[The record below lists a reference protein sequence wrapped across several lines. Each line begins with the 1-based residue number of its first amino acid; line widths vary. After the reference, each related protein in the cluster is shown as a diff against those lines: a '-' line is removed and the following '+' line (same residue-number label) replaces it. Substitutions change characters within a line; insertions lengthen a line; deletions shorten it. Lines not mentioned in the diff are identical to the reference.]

1 MAEQIDLQGLL
12 GGVLPDLA
20 TADKAEGLRRAEN
33 VNKLGASAAYHGPA
47 RERRLRQGIG
57 GMFGL
62 DMRNEAEKARDE
74 LKSLGVPDTA
84 EKHKKYADVLDKVQP
99 GSGVTYMMAVAQE
112 ARDKQR
118 ADASTTQAGAQ
129 ETNANVNEQYEGRR
143 VAAMEEQL
151 VIEKG
156 QLDLAELTQED
167 LVDYRNMVGD
177 QTDRELDIKK
187 QEDLTKNRIA
197 DLTAADM
204 DSRSLAAVREYAREA
219 SETAAQTRSIRN
231 LANEFARVEVS
242 GGALGTMKE
251 KWKAMTGNQDE
262 ITALKTKFNQVKNN
276 MVMEAL
282 PPGVA
287 SDKDIEMAKS
297 GFPTDEWNDEQISS
311 YMKGMAKLSALA
323 SAEAEAHSIY
333 LSENKGDDSG
343 FLEVWREKANEPG
356 FGETLAAKHGL
367 VWRPNVDENG
377 VPVAPMSDAEAQR
390 LIEARKGAEAEIFER
405 NRQKSI
411 QDTMDFIRG
420 VNGQGMQPNDQP
432 TRPQMG
438 VTG

>member
-1 MAEQIDLQGLL
+1 MAEQIDVQGLL
-12 GGVLPDLA
+12 GSLLPDLA
-20 TADKAEGLRRAEN
+20 TADKAEGLRRADLM
-33 VNKLGASAAYHGPA
+33 KTRGATAAYFQPEQERNL
-47 RERRLRQGIG
+47 REGIG

-62 DMRNEAEKARDE
+62 DMRNEAEKARDQ
-74 LKSLGVPDTA
+74 LKALGVPETA
-84 EKHKKYADVLDKVQP
+84 AQHKAYADVLDKVKP
-99 GSGVTYMMAVAQE
+99 GAGVTYMMAVAQE

-129 ETNANVNEQYEGRR
+129 ETNANVNQEFEGRR
-143 VAAMEEQL
+143 VSAMEGQL
-151 VIEKG
+151 VIEQG

-177 QTDRELDIKK
+177 QTDRELTIKE
-187 QEDLTKNRIA
+187 QEDITKNRIA
-197 DLTAADM
+197 DLTAADIGE
-204 DSRSLAAVREYAREA
+204 RSLAAVREYAREA
-219 SETAAQTRSIRN
+219 SEAAAQTRSIRN

-251 KWKAMTGNQDE
+251 KWKAMTGTQDE
-262 ITALKTKFNQVKNN
+262 ITALLTKFNQVKNN

-297 GFPTDEWNDEQISS
+297 GFPDETWNDEQISS
-311 YMKGMAKLSALA
+311 YMKGMAKISALA

-411 QDTMDFIRG
+411 QDTMEFIRG

-432 TRPQMG
+432 TRPTLG

>member
-1 MAEQIDLQGLL
+1 MAEQIDVQGLL
-12 GGVLPDLA
+12 GSLLPDLA
-20 TADKAEGLRRAEN
+20 TADKAEGLRRADLM
-33 VNKLGASAAYHGPA
+33 KTRGATAAYFQPEQERNL
-47 RERRLRQGIG
+47 REGIG

-62 DMRNEAEKARDE
+62 DMRNEAEKARDQ
-74 LKSLGVPDTA
+74 LKALGVPETA
-84 EKHKKYADVLDKVQP
+84 AQHKAYADVLDKVKP
-99 GSGVTYMMAVAQE
+99 GAGVTYMMAVAQE

-129 ETNANVNEQYEGRR
+129 ETNANVNQEFEGRR
-143 VAAMEEQL
+143 VSAMEGQL

-156 QLDLAELTQED
+156 QLDLAKLTQED

-177 QTDRELDIKK
+177 QTDRELTIKE
-187 QEDLTKNRIA
+187 QEDITKNRIA
-197 DLTAADM
+197 DLTAADIGE
-204 DSRSLAAVREYAREA
+204 RSLAAVREYAREA
-219 SETAAQTRSIRN
+219 SEAATQTRSIRN

-251 KWKAMTGNQDE
+251 KWKAMTGTQDE
-262 ITALKTKFNQVKNN
+262 ITALLTKFNQVKNN

-297 GFPTDEWNDEQISS
+297 GFPDETWNDEQISS
-311 YMKGMAKLSALA
+311 YMKGMAKISALA

-343 FLEVWREKANEPG
+343 FLEVWRKKANEPG

-411 QDTMDFIRG
+411 QDTMEFIRG

-432 TRPQMG
+432 TRPTLG

>member
-1 MAEQIDLQGLL
+1 MAEQIDVQGLL
-12 GGVLPDLA
+12 GSLLPDLA
-20 TADKAEGLRRAEN
+20 TADKAEGLRRADLM
-33 VNKLGASAAYHGPA
+33 KTRGATAAYFQPEQERNL
-47 RERRLRQGIG
+47 REGIG

-62 DMRNEAEKARDE
+62 DMRNEAEKARDQ
-74 LKSLGVPDTA
+74 LKNLGVPETA
-84 EKHKKYADVLDKVQP
+84 AQHKAYADVLDKVKP

-118 ADASTTQAGAQ
+118 ADASSTQAGAQ
-129 ETNANVNEQYEGRR
+129 ETNANVNAEFEGRR
-143 VAAMEEQL
+143 VAAMEGQLAIEQ
-151 VIEKG
+151 G

-177 QTDRELDIKK
+177 QTDRELDIREN
-187 QEDLTKNRIA
+187 EDLTKNRIA
-197 DLTAADM
+197 DLTAADIGE
-204 DSRSLAAVREYAREA
+204 RSLAAVREYAKEA
-219 SETAAQTRSIRN
+219 SEAAAQTRSIRN

-251 KWKAMTGNQDE
+251 KWKAMTGTQDE
-262 ITALKTKFNQVKNN
+262 ITALLTKFNQVKNN

-297 GFPTDEWNDEQISS
+297 GFPDETWNNEMISS

-356 FGETLAAKHGL
+356 FAETLADKHGL
-367 VWRPNVDENG
+367 VWRPNVDEKG

-390 LIEARKGAEAEIFER
+390 LIEAKRAAEAEMFQR
-405 NRQKSI
+405 NREKSM
-411 QDTMDFIRG
+411 QDTVDFIRG

-432 TRPQMG
+432 TRPTLG

>member
-33 VNKLGASAAYHGPA
+33 VGKLGASAAYHGPA

-74 LKSLGVPDTA
+74 LKALGVPDTA

-99 GSGVTYMMAVAQE
+99 GAGVTYMMAVAQE

-118 ADASTTQAGAQ
+118 ADATTTQAGAQ
-129 ETNANVNEQYEGRR
+129 EINANVNAEFEPRR

-151 VIEKG
+151 AIEKG

-177 QTDRELDIKK
+177 QTDRELDIKE
-187 QEDLTKNRIA
+187 QEDRTKNRIA
-197 DLTAADM
+197 DLTAADI

-219 SETAAQTRSIRN
+219 AEAATQTRSIRN
-231 LANEFARVEVS
+231 LANEFARLEVT
-242 GGALGTMKE
+242 GGVLGTMKE
-251 KWKAMTGNQDE
+251 KWASLTGTQDE

-287 SDKDIEMAKS
+287 SDADIEMAKS
-297 GFPTDEWNDEQISS
+297 GFPDETWNDEQISS

-333 LSENKGDDSG
+333 LSEHKGDDSG

-356 FGETLAAKHGL
+356 FAEELAAKHGL
-367 VWRPNVDENG
+367 VWRENLDENG
-377 VPVAPMSDAEAQR
+377 NPVRPISDAEAQR
-390 LIEARKGAEAEIFER
+390 RIEARKAAETEMFIR
-405 NRQKSI
+405 NREKSI
-411 QDTMDFIRG
+411 QDVSDFIRG

-432 TRPQMG
+432 TRPIMG

>member
-33 VNKLGASAAYHGPA
+33 VGKLGASAAYHGPA

-62 DMRNEAEKARDE
+62 DMRTEAEKARDE
-74 LKSLGVPDTA
+74 LKGLGVPDTA

-99 GSGVTYMMAVAQE
+99 GAGVTYMMAVAQE

-118 ADASTTQAGAQ
+118 ADATTTSAGAQ
-129 ETNANVNEQYEGRR
+129 EINANVNQEFEGRR

-151 VIEKG
+151 AIEQG

-167 LVDYRNMVGD
+167 LVDYRNMTGD
-177 QTDRELDIKK
+177 QTDRELDIR
-187 QEDLTKNRIA
+187 EAENETDERIA
-197 DLTAADM
+197 TLQAQELDNRSKAAI
-204 DSRSLAAVREYAREA
+204 REA
-219 SETAAQTRSIRN
+219 SEKAAEARVLTSSIRN
-231 LANEFARVEVS
+231 MANEFARLEVTS
-242 GGALGTMKE
+242 GVLGTMKE
-251 KWKAMTGNQDE
+251 KWKTLTGTQDE
-262 ITALKTKFNQVKNN
+262 VTALKTKFNQIKNN

-287 SDKDIEMAKS
+287 SDKDIEMAMT
-297 GFPTDEWNDEQISS
+297 GFPDDTWNDEQISS
-311 YMKGMAKLSALA
+311 YMKGMAKLTALT
-323 SAEAEAHSIY
+323 SAEAEARAIH
-333 LSENKGDDSG
+333 LAENKGVDHG
-343 FLEVWREKANEPG
+343 FEAEWAKKINEPG
-356 FGETLAAKHGL
+356 FAEALAQRHGL
-367 VWRPNVDENG
+367 IWRENLDENG
-377 VPVAPMSDAEAQR
+377 NPVRPISDAEAQR
-390 LIEARKGAEAEIFER
+390 RIEARKAAETEMFIR
-405 NRQKSI
+405 NREQSI
-411 QDTMDFIRG
+411 QDVSDFIKG

-432 TRPQMG
+432 TRPIMG

>member
-1 MAEQIDLQGLL
+1 MAEQIDVQGLL
-12 GGVLPDLA
+12 GSLLPDLA
-20 TADKAEGLRRAEN
+20 TADKAEGLRRADLM
-33 VNKLGASAAYHGPA
+33 KTRGATAAYFQPEQERNL
-47 RERRLRQGIG
+47 REGIG

-62 DMRNEAEKARDE
+62 DMRNEAEKARDQ
-74 LKSLGVPDTA
+74 LKALGVPETA
-84 EKHKKYADVLDKVQP
+84 AQHKAYADVLDKVKP
-99 GSGVTYMMAVAQE
+99 GAGVTYMMAVAQE

-129 ETNANVNEQYEGRR
+129 ETNANVNQEFEGRR
-143 VAAMEEQL
+143 VSAMEGQL
-151 VIEKG
+151 VIEQG
-156 QLDLAELTQED
+156 QLDLAKLTQED

-177 QTDRELDIKK
+177 QTDRELTIKE
-187 QEDLTKNRIA
+187 QEDITKNRIA
-197 DLTAADM
+197 DLTAADIGE
-204 DSRSLAAVREYAREA
+204 RSLAAVREYAREA
-219 SETAAQTRSIRN
+219 SEAAAQTRSIRN

-251 KWKAMTGNQDE
+251 KWKAMTGTQDE
-262 ITALKTKFNQVKNN
+262 ITALLTKFNQVKNN

-297 GFPTDEWNDEQISS
+297 GFPDETWNDEQISS
-311 YMKGMAKLSALA
+311 YMKGMAKISALA

-411 QDTMDFIRG
+411 QDTMEFIRG

-432 TRPQMG
+432 TRPTLG

>member
-1 MAEQIDLQGLL
+1 MAEQIDVQGLL
-12 GGVLPDLA
+12 GSLLPDLA
-20 TADKAEGLRRAEN
+20 TADKAEGLRRADLM
-33 VNKLGASAAYHGPA
+33 KTRGATAAYFQPEQERNL
-47 RERRLRQGIG
+47 REGIG

-62 DMRNEAEKARDE
+62 DMRNEAEKARDQ
-74 LKSLGVPDTA
+74 LKALGVPETA
-84 EKHKKYADVLDKVQP
+84 AQHKAYADVLDKVKP
-99 GSGVTYMMAVAQE
+99 GAGVTYMMAVAQE

-129 ETNANVNEQYEGRR
+129 ETNANVNQEFEGRR
-143 VAAMEEQL
+143 VSAMEGQL
-151 VIEKG
+151 VIEQG

-177 QTDRELDIKK
+177 QTDRELTIKE
-187 QEDLTKNRIA
+187 QEDITKNRIA
-197 DLTAADM
+197 DLTAADIGE
-204 DSRSLAAVREYAREA
+204 RSLAAVREYAREA
-219 SETAAQTRSIRN
+219 SEAATQTRSIRN

-251 KWKAMTGNQDE
+251 KWKAMTGTQDE
-262 ITALKTKFNQVKNN
+262 ITALLTKFNQVKNN

-297 GFPTDEWNDEQISS
+297 GFPDETWNDEQISS
-311 YMKGMAKLSALA
+311 YMKGMAKISALA

-343 FLEVWREKANEPG
+343 FLEVWRKKANEPG

-411 QDTMDFIRG
+411 QDTMEFIRG

-432 TRPQMG
+432 TRPTLG

>member
-74 LKSLGVPDTA
+74 LKALGVPDTA

-118 ADASTTQAGAQ
+118 ADATTTSAGAQ

-167 LVDYRNMVGD
+167 LVDYRNMTGD
-177 QTDRELDIKK
+177 HTDRELDIREM
-187 QEDLTKNRIA
+187 QDATDNRIA
-197 DLTAADM
+197 DLQADELDNRSKAAI
-204 DSRSLAAVREYAREA
+204 REA
-219 SETAAQTRSIRN
+219 SAKAGEARVLTASIRN
-231 LANEFARVEVS
+231 LANEFARVEVTS
-242 GGALGTMKE
+242 GALGTMRE
-251 KWKAMTGNQDE
+251 KWASITGNQDE

-287 SDKDIEMAKS
+287 SDKDIEMAMT
-297 GFPTDEWNDEQISS
+297 GFPDDSWNDEQISS
-311 YMKGMAKLSALA
+311 YMKGMAKLTALT
-323 SAEAEAHSIY
+323 SAEAEARAIH
-333 LSENKGDDSG
+333 LAENKGTDHG
-343 FLEVWREKANEPG
+343 FEAEWAKKINEPG
-356 FGETLAAKHGL
+356 FGEALAQRHGL
-367 VWRPNVDENG
+367 IWRENLDENG
-377 VPVAPMSDAEAQR
+377 VPLRPLSDAEVQR
-390 LIEARKGAEAEIFER
+390 RLAEEEGARAAKFQ
-405 NRQKSI
+405 RQRQRSI
-411 QDTMDFIRG
+411 DDISEFIKG

-432 TRPQMG
+432 TRPTLG

>member
-33 VNKLGASAAYHGPA
+33 VGQLGASAAYHGPA

-74 LKSLGVPDTA
+74 LKELGVPDTA

-118 ADASTTQAGAQ
+118 ADATTTSAGAQ
-129 ETNANVNEQYEGRR
+129 EINANVNQEFEGRR

-151 VIEKG
+151 VIEQG

-167 LVDYRNMVGD
+167 LVDYRNMTGD
-177 QTDRELDIKK
+177 QTDRELDIKE
-187 QEDLTKNRIA
+187 QQDVTDNRIA
-197 DLTAADM
+197 DLQAGELDNRSKAAI
-204 DSRSLAAVREYAREA
+204 REA
-219 SETAAQTRSIRN
+219 SAKAGEARVLTASIRN
-231 LANEFARVEVS
+231 MANEFARLEVTS
-242 GGALGTMKE
+242 GVLGTMQE
-251 KWKAMTGNQDE
+251 KWKSFTGTQDE
-262 ITALKTKFNQVKNN
+262 ITALKTKFNQIKNN

-287 SDKDIEMAKS
+287 SDKDIEMAMT
-297 GFPTDEWNDEQISS
+297 GFPDDSWNDEQISS
-311 YMKGMAKLSALA
+311 YMKGMAKLTALT
-323 SAEAEAHSIY
+323 SAEAEARAIH
-333 LSENKGDDSG
+333 LAENKGTDAG
-343 FLEVWREKANEPG
+343 FEAEWYAKTNEAG
-356 FGETLAAKHGL
+356 FSEALAQRHGL
-367 VWRPNVDENG
+367 IWRPNVDENG
-377 VPVAPMSDAEAQR
+377 VPVRPISDAEAQR
-390 LIEARKGAEAEIFER
+390 RIEARKAAEAEIFQR